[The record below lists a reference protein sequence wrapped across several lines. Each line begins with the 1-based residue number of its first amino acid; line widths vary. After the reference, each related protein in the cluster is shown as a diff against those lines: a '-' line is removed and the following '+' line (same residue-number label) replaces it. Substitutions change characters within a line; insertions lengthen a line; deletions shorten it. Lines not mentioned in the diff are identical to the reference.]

1 MHITSGTKP
10 PGVFARYG
18 VPLSLASGSRRSR
31 LGPPP
36 DAAFLGRRI
45 PANAK
50 EPTVGWTVN
59 SLITPIIGASR

>member
-31 LGPPP
+31 PEDPHLMLRFLVV
-36 DAAFLGRRI
+36 AFLRTLRNQ
-45 PANAK
+45 P
-50 EPTVGWTVN
+50 
-59 SLITPIIGASR
+59 